1 MNWNQAQD
9 AFSEYLKLERGLSGN
24 TQEAYL
30 RDVGKLKSY
39 VLQLEE
45 NIEPKNL
52 QQNHIS
58 DFVQSISLL
67 EVALHTQAR
76 ILSSVKAFCKFLFL
90 QDVLDSNP
98 SKLVAA
104 PKLSR
109 KIPEVLEVHEIEQM
123 TSAIDHSTKNGTRN
137 RAIVETLYG
146 AGLRVSE
153 LTSLKISDLF
163 FDIGFIKVVGKGNK
177 ERFVPIGSE
186 AIKYISL
193 YVSNIRNQ
201 LEIQKGNEQFVF
213 LSQRGKQLTR
223 ITIFTTVRDLAESVG
238 IAKKVSPH
246 TFRHSFAT
254 HLVEGGA
261 DLRAVQEM
269 LGHESITTTQI
280 YTHIDLDYL
289 KQVVK
294 DFHPRG

>member
-1 MNWNQAQD
+1 MDWNQAQD

-24 TQEAYL
+24 TEEAYV

-39 VLQLEE
+39 VLQLEME
-45 NIEPKNL
+45 VEPKDL

-98 SKLVAA
+98 SKLVSA
-104 PKLSR
+104 PKTSR
-109 KIPEVLEVHEIEQM
+109 KIPEVLEVHEIEQI
-123 TSAIDHSTKNGTRN
+123 TSSIDHSTPHGTRN
-137 RAIVETLYG
+137 RAIIETLYG
-146 AGLRVSE
+146 SGLRVSE
-153 LTSLKISDLF
+153 LINLKISDLF
-163 FDIGFIKVVGKGNK
+163 FDIGFVKVVGKGSK

-186 AIKYISL
+186 AIKYINL
-193 YVSNIRNQ
+193 YISNIRNH
-201 LEIQKGNEQFVF
+201 LAIKKGNEQFIF
-213 LSQRGKQLTR
+213 LNRSGKQLSR
-223 ITIFTTVRDLAESVG
+223 VMIFMIVRDLAEAVG
-238 IAKKVSPH
+238 ITKKVSPH

-280 YTHIDLDYL
+280 YTHVDLNYL
-289 KQVVK
+289 RQVVK

>member
-24 TQEAYL
+24 TEEAYV

-39 VLQLEE
+39 VSQLEQE
-45 NIEPKNL
+45 IEPKDL

-76 ILSSVKAFCKFLFL
+76 ILSSIKAFCKFLFL

-98 SKLVAA
+98 SKLVSA
-104 PKLSR
+104 PKISR
-109 KIPEVLEVHEIEQM
+109 KIPEVLEVYEIEQI
-123 TSAIDHSTKNGTRN
+123 TSAIDHSTAHGTRN

-146 AGLRVSE
+146 SGLRVSE
-153 LTSLKISDLF
+153 LIGLKISDLF
-163 FDIGFIKVVGKGNK
+163 FDIGFIKVVGKGSK

-186 AIKYISL
+186 AIKHINL
-193 YVSNIRNQ
+193 YVSTIRNQ
-201 LEIQKGNEQFVF
+201 LEIKKGNEQFVF
-213 LSQRGKQLTR
+213 LNRSGKQLSR
-223 ITIFTTVRDLAESVG
+223 VMIFMIVRDLAESVG
-238 IAKKVSPH
+238 ITKKVSPH

-269 LGHESITTTQI
+269 LGHESITATQI
-280 YTHIDLDYL
+280 YTHVDLDYL

>member
-24 TQEAYL
+24 TEEAYV
-30 RDVGKLKSY
+30 RDVEKLKSY
-39 VLQLEE
+39 VSQLEE
-45 NIEPKNL
+45 EIEPKYL

-76 ILSSVKAFCKFLFL
+76 ILSSIKAFCKFLFL

-98 SKLVAA
+98 SKLVSA
-104 PKLSR
+104 PKISR
-109 KIPEVLEVHEIEQM
+109 KIPEVLEVYEIEQI
-123 TSAIDHSTKNGTRN
+123 TSAIDHSTAHGTRN

-146 AGLRVSE
+146 SGLRVSE
-153 LTSLKISDLF
+153 LIGLKISDLF
-163 FDIGFIKVVGKGNK
+163 FDIGFIKVVGKGSK

-186 AIKYISL
+186 AIKHINL
-193 YVSNIRNQ
+193 YVSTIRNQ
-201 LEIQKGNEQFVF
+201 LEIKKGNEQFVF
-213 LSQRGKQLTR
+213 LNRSGKQLSR
-223 ITIFTTVRDLAESVG
+223 VMIFMIVRDLAESVG
-238 IAKKVSPH
+238 ITKKVSPH

-269 LGHESITTTQI
+269 LGHESITATQI
-280 YTHIDLDYL
+280 YTHVDLDYL